1 VTRGSLTGRTGIVC
15 WGVGMKRSAGGWRG
29 RCRELA
35 VGLGAL
41 SAAIALT
48 VWSAPSASAGG
59 PTSVLVVSPES
70 GETASLYY
78 SDEEYGEL
86 VRLLGPPGA
95 GTRTK
100 PPEANLLAA
109 RQINVTWMA
118 HDISPW
124 RLDQVFPLADG
135 DEVWIHSAEDVPETV
150 NGHWHRTDHPV
161 QLRALLKDLGV
172 MGKASG
178 EGHAMFPAP
187 EQEPGSDAAAV
198 RAGAAADPSAAAD
211 DGTEWWWALPGLA
224 AGAVLALVLRPFAL
238 RKPWD
243 RLRGERGPRQEL
255 RDV

>member
-1 VTRGSLTGRTGIVC
+1 MERHEVGR
-15 WGVGMKRSAGGWRG
+15 RG

-35 VGLGAL
+35 AGLGAL
-41 SAAIALT
+41 ATALALT
-48 VWSAPSASAGG
+48 VWGAPSAAAGG

-70 GETASLYY
+70 GETSSLYY

-86 VRLLGPPGA
+86 QRLLGPPGV
-95 GTRTK
+95 GTRSK

-124 RLDQVFPLADG
+124 RLDEIFPLADT
-135 DEVWIHSAEDVPETV
+135 DQVWIRTTENVADSV
-150 NGHWHRTDHPV
+150 NGHWHATKNPA
-161 QLRALLKDLGV
+161 QLRALLNDLGV

-178 EGHAMFPAP
+178 EGHAIFPAP
-187 EQEPGSDAAAV
+187 GQEPEIDAGAPDPGAAEVSPTSAPV
-198 RAGAAADPSAAAD
+198 RASSAAD

-238 RKPWD
+238 RMPWE
-243 RLRGERGPRQEL
+243 RLRREPGPRQEL